1 MMDKILAKFRKS
13 KLAVEKP
20 SQGVNKAEP
29 ANKAEPVKDDCCGAS
44 TNNKPKGKSSAH
56 GCC

>member
-1 MMDKILAKFRKS
+1 MMDKILAKFRKP

-29 ANKAEPVKDDCCGAS
+29 TEDDCCGSS
-44 TNNKPKGKSSAH
+44 TNNKPNNKPKGKSSAH